1 LTLKTGSTFETQNG
15 EHVNLEKIRTEYPFA
30 SKWFEINGN
39 RMHYLDEGGRNSPVV
54 LMVHGNPTWSFYY
67 RNLVKALRD
76 DYRIVVPD
84 HIGCGLSDKPQ
95 DYPYRIEDHIKN
107 LSALMEFLEIKEY
120 YMVVHD
126 WGGPIG
132 FGYAIQSPQMVKGL
146 VVMNTAVFYL
156 DQVPM
161 RIKIC
166 RYPFIG
172 GLMVRG
178 LNLFSIFAYYWA
190 IKRKEKRTREVY
202 AAYTEPY
209 DSWKNRIAIHRFVQE
224 IPLEKDHHTLGLFR
238 ELDIKI
244 NQFKDSP
251 ILIAWGD
258 LDFVFT
264 TNEFCA
270 EFEKRFPGA
279 ESHHFPD
286 AGHYVLEDAGEEII
300 PIVRDFIDRN
310 S

>member
-1 LTLKTGSTFETQNG
+1 
-15 EHVNLEKIRTEYPFA
+15 
-30 SKWFEINGN
+30 
-39 RMHYLDEGGRNSPVV
+39 MHYLDEGNRNAPVV

-67 RNLVKALRD
+67 RNLVKALHN

-95 DYPYRIEDHIKN
+95 NFAYRIEDHIQN
-107 LSALMEFLEIKEY
+107 LSALMEFLDIKEY
-120 YMVVHD
+120 FMAVHD

-132 FGYAIQSPQMVKGL
+132 FGHAIQSPGLIKGL

-156 DQVPM
+156 DQVPK

-166 RYPFIG
+166 RSPIIG
-172 GLMVRG
+172 GLIVRG

-190 IKRKEKRTREVY
+190 IKRKDKRTREVY
-202 AAYTEPY
+202 TAYTEPY

-224 IPLEKDHHTLGLFR
+224 IPLENDHHTLGLFR
-238 ELDIKI
+238 KLEVKV

-264 TNEFCA
+264 PNEFCA
-270 EFEKRFPGA
+270 EFEKRFPSA
-279 ESHHFPD
+279 EIHHFPY
-286 AGHYVLEDAGEEII
+286 AGHYVLEDAGEEIV
-300 PIVRDFIDRN
+300 PLVRNFLDRN
-310 S
+310 R

>member
-1 LTLKTGSTFETQNG
+1 M
-15 EHVNLEKIRTEYPFA
+15 NLEKIRTEYPFA
-30 SKWFEINGN
+30 SNWFEINGN
-39 RMHYLDEGGRNSPVV
+39 KMHYLDEGNKNLPVV

-67 RNLVKALRD
+67 RKLVKALRD

-95 DYPYRIEDHIKN
+95 NYPYKIEDHIQN

-120 YMVVHD
+120 FMVVHD

-132 FGYAIQSPQMVKGL
+132 FGYAIISPEMVKGL

-156 DQVPM
+156 DQVPL

-166 RYPFIG
+166 RYPIIG
-172 GLMVRG
+172 ELMVRG
-178 LNLFSIFAYYWA
+178 LNLFSILAYYWA
-190 IKRKEKRTREVY
+190 IKKKEKRTREVY

-209 DSWKNRIAIHRFVQE
+209 DSWKNRVAIHRFVQE
-224 IPLEKDHHTLGLFR
+224 IPLENDHHNLGLFR
-238 ELDIKI
+238 ELDGKI

-251 ILIAWGD
+251 TLIAWGD
-258 LDFVFT
+258 QDFVFT
-264 TNEFCA
+264 TDEFCA

-279 ESHHFPD
+279 EFHHFPD
-286 AGHYVLEDAGEEII
+286 AGHYLLEDAGEEII
-300 PIVRDFIDRN
+300 PIVRDFLERY

>member
-1 LTLKTGSTFETQNG
+1 M
-15 EHVNLEKIRTEYPFA
+15 NLEKIRAEYPFA
-30 SKWFEINGN
+30 SNWFEINGN
-39 RMHYLDEGGRNSPVV
+39 RMHYQDEGDRKSPVV
-54 LMVHGNPTWSFYY
+54 LMEHGNPTWSFYY
-67 RNLVKALRD
+67 RDLVKALHSG
-76 DYRIVVPD
+76 YRVVVPD

-95 DYPYRIEDHIKN
+95 NYPYRIEDHIQN

-120 YMVVHD
+120 FLVVHD

-132 FGYAIQSPQMVKGL
+132 FGNAIKSPGMVKGL

-166 RYPFIG
+166 RSSILG
-172 GLMVRG
+172 GLLVRG

-190 IKRKEKRTREVY
+190 IKKKEKRTREVY

-209 DSWKNRIAIHRFVQE
+209 DSWKNRVAIHRFVQE
-224 IPLEKDHHTLGLFR
+224 IPLEDDHHTLGLFL
-238 ELDIKI
+238 ELDTRV
-244 NQFKDSP
+244 NQFKDFP
-251 ILIAWGD
+251 TLIAWGD

-264 TNEFCA
+264 PNEFCA

-279 ESHHFPD
+279 EYHHFPD
-286 AGHYVLEDAGEEII
+286 AGHYVLEDAGEEIV
-300 PIVRDFIDRN
+300 PLVRDFLDRN